1 MYNLQ
6 LPYKYDRPLL
16 LFKHVSRGD
25 IWQLPLE
32 GNTTGWS
39 RRTGRIHRMG
49 VMVIR
54 TDKSDR
60 TTMTDGTDR
69 TDKSER
75 TDRIDISYI

>member
-16 LFKHVSRGD
+16 LFKHVSRG
-25 IWQLPLE
+25 
-32 GNTTGWS
+32 NTTGWS
-39 RRTGRIHRMG
+39 RRTGRIDRMG

-60 TTMTDGTDR
+60 TTRTDRTDR

-75 TDRIDISYI
+75 TDKMDRFVL